1 MAKKVVVKN
10 KVALNNCY
18 GISAMSNS
26 DYLGNDTNLKN
37 AKIISK
43 LITNRDG
50 FLYADTDGT
59 YVRDLD
65 KK

>member
-26 DYLGNDTNLKN
+26 DYLGNDTN
-37 AKIISK
+37 
-43 LITNRDG
+43 
-50 FLYADTDGT
+50 
-59 YVRDLD
+59 
-65 KK
+65 KKKR

>member
-1 MAKKVVVKN
+1 MVKNVVVKN
-10 KVALNNCY
+10 KVAINNRY
-18 GISAMSNS
+18 GINAMSNS
-26 DYLGNDTNLKN
+26 DYLGDDTTLKS

-43 LITNRDG
+43 LITTRDG

>member
-1 MAKKVVVKN
+1 MAKNVVVKN
-10 KVALNNCY
+10 KVAINNRY

-26 DYLGNDTNLKN
+26 DYLGNDTNLKS

-43 LITNRDG
+43 LITIRDG

>member
-1 MAKKVVVKN
+1 MAKNAVVKN
-10 KVALNNCY
+10 KVALNNRY

-26 DYLGNDTNLKN
+26 DYLGNDTNLNN

-50 FLYADTDGT
+50 FLYADTDST